1 MVSEPPNSGTA
12 LKSLTHFKSMEI
24 PKMSISTAILFR
36 FLLGT
41 VIAAFLARHGLRKKS
56 LAPSVVSI
64 DIFTL
69 LRSRPC
75 TISPT
80 VRIWAFQARD
90 PGSTPGWCTY
100 FLPQL
105 SVSFCLC
112 MDFCQESISTIRSV
126 SLIASWLNFMIIF
139 IILAYKLRNLPLL
152 FRRDLGYS
160 IPGMSPFTNPQKKN
174 YIST

>member
-1 MVSEPPNSGTA
+1 MHGNKKTTYI
-12 LKSLTHFKSMEI
+12 LQ
-24 PKMSISTAILFR
+24 STF
-36 FLLGT
+36 
-41 VIAAFLARHGLRKKS
+41 AA
-56 LAPSVVSI
+56 
-64 DIFTL
+64 
-69 LRSRPC
+69 RS
-75 TISPT
+75 ISPT

-126 SLIASWLNFMIIF
+126 SWIASWLNFM

-160 IPGMSPFTNPQKKN
+160 IPGMSPFLSNPQKNHISRNSHSSHKN
-174 YIST
+174 NCEVKLNAFSNFESLS